1 MGRQKT
7 KQGRAMSNELR
18 DFLALSYAE
27 LEELNLKAK
36 EQRQNRTPVHKIQEE
51 RLKYLKD
58 EKRIKAVT
66 VLFSDLEGRLHM
78 LDYDKK
84 FLIKSWDNL
93 TFDGSSIRGF
103 TAQRESDLRLA
114 MDWGAFYWGPA
125 DIFGP
130 GKVLV
135 FGEVIDKDGTPYSA
149 DIRGLLKGYAQAL
162 YKKEGY
168 TLNAANEI
176 EGFLFKGSDAERRYY
191 ETSKFEYVNTGGYY
205 HSLPG
210 DPLRTFI
217 DTTAEVQRA
226 MGFQNEKDHPEVAP
240 SQFEI
245 NYGYGEVVAAADQIQ
260 LYKLVC
266 RQVATRMGLTAC
278 FLPKPVVGV
287 NGNGMHTNV
296 SVSKN
301 GKNLF
306 WDPKGEEKL
315 SKFGWAFVD
324 RILTHGN
331 DICLMLNAS
340 VNAYRRL
347 DPHFEAPNQLNAS
360 PVNRGAM
367 IRIPIGNERSMRVEV
382 RSVAPDANPYMVMYA
397 IFKTGLEGETAQIKN
412 LRQAGRYLPDNIYTA
427 IDNFRNAEWTT
438 KLLGADVKNRY
449 ADLKQAAADRCPR
462 QLGTFVKVPEVQYH
476 HEVYNQF
483 LWNLF

>member
-1 MGRQKT
+1 
-7 KQGRAMSNELR
+7 MSTELR
-18 DFLALSYAE
+18 NFLALPYDE

-36 EQRQNRTPVHKIQEE
+36 KQRQDRVAAHKVQEE
-51 RLKYLKD
+51 RIKYLTD

-114 MDWGAFYWGPA
+114 MDWRSFYWAPA
-125 DIFGP
+125 DVFGN

-149 DIRGLLKGYAQAL
+149 DIRGRLKGFAEEMH
-162 YKKEGY
+162 KKEGY

-176 EGFLFKGSDAERRYY
+176 EGFLFQGSDAERRYN
-191 ETSKFEYVNTGGYY
+191 ETGKFDYVNTGGYY

-245 NYGYGEVVAAADQIQ
+245 NYGYGEVVQAADQIQ
-260 LYKLVC
+260 LYKLIC

-296 SVSKN
+296 SISKD
-301 GKNLF
+301 GKNIY

-331 DICLMLNAS
+331 DICLLLNAS

-347 DPHFEAPNQLNAS
+347 DPHFEAPNQLKAS
-360 PVNRGAM
+360 AVDRGSM

-382 RSVAPDANPYMVMYA
+382 RSVAPDANPYLVMYS
-397 IFKTGLEGETAQIKN
+397 IFRTGIEGETAKIKN
-412 LRQAGRYLPDNIYTA
+412 LRQAERYLPDNIYLA
-427 IDNFRNAEWTT
+427 LDNFRKAEWTT
-438 KLLGADVKNRY
+438 KLLGEDVKGRY
-449 ADLKQAAADRCPR
+449 ADLKQAAADRCAR

>member
-1 MGRQKT
+1 
-7 KQGRAMSNELR
+7 MSNELR
-18 DFLALSYAE
+18 NFLTLSYEE
-27 LEELNLKAK
+27 LEELNLHAK
-36 EQRQNRTPVHKIQEE
+36 EQRKKRVAAHRLQEE
-51 RLKYLKD
+51 RLKYLTD

-84 FLIKSWDNL
+84 FLLKSYDNL

-103 TAQRESDLRLA
+103 TAQRESDLRLH
-114 MDWGAFYWGPA
+114 MDWGSFYWGPS

-135 FGEVIDKDGTPYSA
+135 FGDVIDKGGEPYSA
-149 DIRGLLKGYAQAL
+149 DIRGLLKTFAEEMH
-162 YKKEGY
+162 KKEGY

-176 EGFLFKGSDAERRYY
+176 EGFLFAGTDAERHYH
-191 ETSKFEYVNTGGYY
+191 ESGKFEYVNKGGYY

-260 LYKLVC
+260 LYKLIC
-266 RQVATRMGLTAC
+266 RQVATKMGFTAS

-287 NGNGMHTNV
+287 NGSGMHTNV
-296 SVSKN
+296 SVSKD

-315 SKFGWAFVD
+315 SKLGWAFTD

-331 DICLMLNAS
+331 DICLLLNPS

-347 DPHFEAPNQLNAS
+347 DPHFEAPNQLKAS
-360 PVNRGAM
+360 PVDRGSM
-367 IRIPIGNERSMRVEV
+367 IRIPIGNEKSMRVEV
-382 RSVAPDANPYMVMYA
+382 RSVAPDANAYMVMYS
-397 IFKTGLEGETAQIKN
+397 IFKTGLQGDTAKIKN
-412 LRQAGRYLPDNIYTA
+412 LRQAERYLPDNIYTA
-427 IDNFRNAEWTT
+427 IDNFMKADWTT
-438 KLLGADVKNRY
+438 KLFGADVKARY
-449 ADLKQAAADRCPR
+449 AELKKASADRCPR
-462 QLGTFVKVPEVQYH
+462 LLGTFVKAPEVQYH
-476 HEVYNQF
+476 HDVYNQF

>member
-1 MGRQKT
+1 MP
-7 KQGRAMSNELR
+7 NELR
-18 DFLALSYAE
+18 NFLALSYDE
-27 LEELNLKAK
+27 LEDLNIKAK
-36 EQRQNRTPVHKIQEE
+36 EQRRNRVASHKVQEE
-51 RLKYLKD
+51 RLKYLTD

-114 MDWGAFYWGPA
+114 MDWSAFYWGPA
-125 DIFGP
+125 DVFGS

-149 DIRGLLKGYAQAL
+149 AIRGVLKGFAEEL
-162 YKKEGY
+162 YKDEGY

-176 EGFLFKGSDAERRYY
+176 EGFLFNGVDAEARYN
-191 ETSKFEYVNTGGYY
+191 ETGKFEYVNTGGYY
-205 HSLPG
+205 HSLPS
-210 DPLRTFI
+210 DPLRSFI

-260 LYKLVC
+260 LYKLIC
-266 RQVATRMGLTAC
+266 RQVATKMGLTAC

-296 SVSKN
+296 SVSEK
-301 GKNLF
+301 GKNLC

-315 SKFGWAFVD
+315 SKFGWSFVD

-331 DICLMLNAS
+331 DICLLLNSS
-340 VNAYRRL
+340 VNAFRRL
-347 DPHFEAPNQLNAS
+347 DPHFEAPNQIKAS
-360 PVNRGAM
+360 PVDRGAM
-367 IRIPIGNERSMRVEV
+367 VRIPIGNERSMRTEV
-382 RSVAPDANPYMVMYA
+382 RAVAPDANPYMVMLA
-397 IFKTGLEGETAQIKN
+397 VFKTGLEGKISDIKN
-412 LRQAGRYLPDNIYTA
+412 LRQADRYLPDNIYDA
-427 IDNFRNAEWTT
+427 IANFQTSAWTT
-438 KLLGADVKNRY
+438 SLLGAEVKDRY
-449 ADLKQAAADRCPR
+449 VDLKQASADRCPR
-462 QLGTFVKVPEVQYH
+462 LLGTFVKAQEVMYH

-483 LWNLF
+483 LWNMF

>member
-1 MGRQKT
+1 
-7 KQGRAMSNELR
+7 MSNELR
-18 DFLALSYAE
+18 NFLALSYDE
-27 LEELNLKAK
+27 LEQLNLDAK
-36 EQRQNRTPVHKIQEE
+36 EQRKNRAAAHKIQEQ
-51 RLKYLKD
+51 RLKYLAD

-66 VLFSDLEGRLHM
+66 VMFSDLEGRLHM

-84 FLIKSWDNL
+84 FLLKAHDNL

-103 TAQRESDLRLA
+103 TAQRESDLRLTV
-114 MDWGAFYWGPA
+114 DWGSFYWAPA
-125 DIFGP
+125 DIFGS

-135 FGEVIDKDGTPYSA
+135 FAEVTDKTGGAYTADMRSVLKHFADG
-149 DIRGLLKGYAQAL
+149 LHEKH
-162 YKKEGY
+162 GY

-176 EGFLFKGSDAERRYY
+176 EGFLFQGADAERRYH
-191 ETSKFEYVNTGGYY
+191 ETGKFEYVNTGGYY

-245 NYGYGEVVAAADQIQ
+245 NYNYSEVVAAADQIQ
-260 LYKLVC
+260 LYKLIC
-266 RQVATRMGLTAC
+266 RQVATRMGLTAS

-287 NGNGMHTNV
+287 NGSGMHTNV
-296 SVSKN
+296 SINKG

-306 WDPKGEEKL
+306 WDAKGEEKL
-315 SKFGWAFVD
+315 SKLGWQFID

-331 DICLMLNAS
+331 DICLLLNAS

-347 DPHFEAPNQLNAS
+347 DPHFEAPNQIIAS
-360 PVNRGAM
+360 GVDRGSM
-367 IRIPIGNERSMRVEV
+367 IRVPIGNDKSMRVEV
-382 RSVAPDANPYMVMYA
+382 RSVSPDASPYMVMYS
-397 IFKTGLEGETAQIKN
+397 IFKTGLDGETAKIKN
-412 LRQAGRYLPDNIYTA
+412 LRQAERYLPDNIYTA
-427 IDNFRNAEWTT
+427 MENFRNADWISEI
-438 KLLGADVKNRY
+438 LGNDVKGRY

-462 QLGTFVKVPEVQYH
+462 LLGTFVKAPEVQYH
-476 HEVYNQF
+476 HDVYNQF
-483 LWNLF
+483 LWNQF

>member
-1 MGRQKT
+1 
-7 KQGRAMSNELR
+7 MSNELR
-18 DFLALSYAE
+18 NFLTHSYDE
-27 LEELNLKAK
+27 LEDLNLHAK
-36 EQRQNRTPVHKIQEE
+36 EQRRSRVAQHKIQEE
-51 RLKYLKD
+51 RLRYLTD

-84 FLIKSWDNL
+84 FLMKSWDNL

-103 TAQRESDLRLA
+103 TAQRESDLRLG
-114 MDWGAFYWGPA
+114 MDWSAFYWGPA

-135 FGEVIDKDGTPYSA
+135 FGDVIDKGGEPYSA
-149 DIRGLLKGYAQAL
+149 DIRGVLKKFAEDM

-176 EGFLFKGSDAERRYY
+176 EGFLFQGSDAERHYH
-191 ETSKFEYVNTGGYY
+191 ETHKFEYVNTGGYY

-217 DTTAEVQRA
+217 DTTAEVQRS

-260 LYKLVC
+260 LYKLIC
-266 RQVATRMGLTAC
+266 RQVATRMGFTAC

-296 SVSKN
+296 SISKE
-301 GKNLF
+301 GKNIF
-306 WDPKGEEKL
+306 WNPKGEEKL
-315 SKFGWAFVD
+315 ADMGWQFID
-324 RILTHGN
+324 RILTSAN
-331 DICLMLNAS
+331 DICLLLNGS

-347 DPHFEAPNQLNAS
+347 DPHFEAPNQIKAS
-360 PVNRGAM
+360 PVDRGSM
-367 IRIPIGNERSMRVEV
+367 IRIPIGNEKSSRVEV
-382 RSVAPDANPYMVMYA
+382 RSVAPDANPYMVMYS
-397 IFKTGLEGETAQIKN
+397 IFRTGLQGSISRIKN
-412 LRQAGRYLPDNIYTA
+412 LRQAERYLPDNIYTA
-427 IDNFRNAEWTT
+427 LENFRASDWTT
-438 KLLGADVKNRY
+438 KLFGEDVKGRY
-449 ADLKQAAADRCPR
+449 ADLKQASADRCPR
-462 QLGTFVKVPEVQYH
+462 LLGTFVKAPEVQYH
-476 HEVYNQF
+476 HDVYNQF
-483 LWNLF
+483 LWNMF